1 MISKANHWARARHGG
16 DRAQGEAEGDRELC
30 YFVEDFLED
39 SEEGTRIFLNLGN
52 SQHFHD
58 VLTEVCDGH
67 APAGVEFYSSLQSSI
82 KIKWPA
88 ENKGSGMYV
97 ALTLRPGKLIFRL

>member
-1 MISKANHWARARHGG
+1 MTAPRGPRCGDLLCHCKLRMISKANHWARARHGG

-58 VLTEVCDGH
+58 V
-67 APAGVEFYSSLQSSI
+67 F
-82 KIKWPA
+82 
-88 ENKGSGMYV
+88 
-97 ALTLRPGKLIFRL
+97 